1 MIGGRLSFLSLMGQE
16 WMQVYLLSKCM
27 PPVLHTGTD
36 DKLMFLKD
44 LEKVVVAA
52 IVEEYLSFSSQPTIK
67 RKQNGRNMSIQFH

>member
-1 MIGGRLSFLSLMGQE
+1 MSFLSLMGQE